1 MKDFP
6 ILNRKIGDK
15 RLVYLDNAA
24 TSQKPQSVID
34 ALVDYYS
41 NHNANVHRGLH
52 TLSEEATE
60 MYENAR
66 KKVAEFIGAT
76 VFEEVIFT
84 KGTTEGI
91 NFVTTSYAPTILK
104 EGDVV
109 LTALSEHHSNLVPW
123 QQLCEKMK
131 VELKFIPLNEDLTF
145 NLSALRELLSK
156 KVKIVAISHASNVL
170 GTIFPIKEI
179 SKLAKEVGAIVV
191 VDGAQAVPHLKVNM
205 QSLDVDFYA
214 FSGHKMLGPTGIGVL
229 WIKRELLNVVRPY
242 QFGGGMIDTVE
253 KEKSTWA
260 KAPEKFEAGTPNI
273 AGAVGLS
280 AAVAY
285 LQKIGMDNIR
295 AHEIELTKY
304 AIERLSQVPDMQILG
319 TKDAVKRTGLIAF
332 IIKGIHAHDLA
343 SILNTEGV
351 AVRSGHHCT
360 MPLMN
365 CYWDLII
372 KAGFRI

>member
-24 TSQKPQSVID
+24 TSQKPQGVID

-131 VELKFIPLNEDLTF
+131 VEFKFIPLNEDLTF

-229 WIKRELLNVVRPY
+229 WIKRELLNVS
-242 QFGGGMIDTVE
+242 FS
-253 KEKSTWA
+253 KS
-260 KAPEKFEAGTPNI
+260 N
-273 AGAVGLS
+273 
-280 AAVAY
+280 
-285 LQKIGMDNIR
+285 
-295 AHEIELTKY
+295 
-304 AIERLSQVPDMQILG
+304 RL
-319 TKDAVKRTGLIAF
+319 
-332 IIKGIHAHDLA
+332 
-343 SILNTEGV
+343 
-351 AVRSGHHCT
+351 
-360 MPLMN
+360 
-365 CYWDLII
+365 
-372 KAGFRI
+372 